1 MLCPSTFHFHLYHF
15 PENGEC
21 YDYGGDFSNR
31 VLQMIRVITKID
43 VDWQSWIYYWN

>member
-21 YDYGGDFSNR
+21 YDYGNEIVGDFSNW

-43 VDWQSWIYYWN
+43 VD